1 MPNPTLNSYFK
12 MLDRLVVS
20 RLSSKLRFI
29 FDPTNGEF
37 CRHSAVEVSRK
48 ALLVIRL
55 PV

>member
-20 RLSSKLRFI
+20 RLSSKL
-29 FDPTNGEF
+29 
-37 CRHSAVEVSRK
+37 EVSRK